1 MKKEAIS
8 FSKLCQT
15 QVIMSD
21 KSDKDVAVNY
31 SNISCKFERQEQ
43 DNLLVGLR
51 GALKANERF

>member
-1 MKKEAIS
+1 
-8 FSKLCQT
+8 
-15 QVIMSD
+15 MSD

-31 SNISCKFERQEQ
+31 SNFSCKFERQEQ

>member
-1 MKKEAIS
+1 MKKGTIS
-8 FSKLCQT
+8 ISSKLCQ
-15 QVIMSD
+15 